1 MTFTVKRT
9 KISDI
14 FWMRFFFHYNVSSCF
29 SSFQSF
35 YHLCCCL
42 RLCQSSG
49 TEWLQEEPI
58 FFLFY
63 LGLPLWCWL
72 RLFWSYILLAVSG
85 WAPVQI
91 SLVLNITSENDN
103 VVFSALIQHLKCA
116 KSHLF
121 SQSSMLSSWVTSVS
135 SDSESV
141 CLSIR
146 VNEETSVR
154 MSSSMSSLDL

>member
-14 FWMRFFFHYNVSSCF
+14 FWMRFFFITMWAAVLAHFKV
-29 SSFQSF
+29 F

-58 FFLFY
+58 FFLFF
-63 LGLPLWCWL
+63 LGLPFWCWL
-72 RLFWSYILLAVSG
+72 RLFWNYILLAVSRR
-85 WAPVQI
+85 APVQI

-103 VVFSALIQHLKCA
+103 AVFSALIQHLKCA

>member
-1 MTFTVKRT
+1 MRRSTMTFTVKRT
-9 KISDI
+9 KISGI

-121 SQSSMLSSWVTSVS
+121 SQSSET
-135 SDSESV
+135 SV